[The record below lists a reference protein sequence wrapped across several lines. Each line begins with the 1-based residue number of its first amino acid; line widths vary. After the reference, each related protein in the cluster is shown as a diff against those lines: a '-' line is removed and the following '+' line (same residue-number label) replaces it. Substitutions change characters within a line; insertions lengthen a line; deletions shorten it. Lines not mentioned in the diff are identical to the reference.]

1 MPLGVPA
8 TADGGALFK
17 FTTPVVARI
26 DGDSAGIFAVSG
38 LETMALRRDPEAPPG
53 SPLQWQTLATVDGS
67 GPISMQGAQ
76 ALIITVEC
84 FLPLTFEQSTLNA
97 AAVVVSEGT
106 DSPVLMQIPVKATV
120 NLTGSITL
128 ESSPS
133 PGVTNG
139 ILPGDTA
146 NLAFLLSSTLQNLII
161 GTLSCNSADG
171 SPFSSPGVTVAVP
184 ARGQVSVTLPV
195 TCAAGT
201 QPGFYDQIEFDY
213 TSGNSQGDAR
223 VLIRLIVLPGR
234 TVSLTSSVGTS
245 VALAPGITLPCQI
258 TGNESGGTT
267 PMTLLP
273 GPVPAGVDLR
283 LGPLTSLVGGTGGNN
298 LDAILNMT
306 IAVKGGTPVGP
317 LPIPVTLNW
326 SVAADDIHPALS
338 GTFAIQITALPPE
351 ELTFSQQVLTPSGT
365 ALGGTA
371 TLTIR
376 SDGSYTFTTHLRDSG
391 FDSYQFQVRA
401 ALTTNSGIHLMA
413 QHTGN
418 VSGTLGSGKRDD
430 DFSESGHNDWIGANW
445 LDAKTATMSLS
456 KSYQDSGIIGA
467 GEDALSAL
475 MSFVAVDVIAGPIIA
490 LVVVLGDELTQLT
503 GTAVLGP
510 GALPGVIVAAG
521 TAWLLGPGMVFPALV
536 AGVAAGAVT
545 DALIHSRKMTGDET
559 AFVDQVFTG
568 QVPYGQI
575 WLTNL
580 SNGGRAFTWPSPD
593 GSILMNLGDAFDDPR
608 NYADPNGSYKAKG
621 QLLVHETT
629 HAWQITHATF
639 PLGLACDRLKDPS
652 YDYGPPGPPFS
663 TFTVEGQASIVDD
676 WFAGNRVA
684 QSGHSAGTGNEMDP
698 ADPFFPYIVNN
709 IRSGDN

>member
-1 MPLGVPA
+1 L
-8 TADGGALFK
+8 AL
-17 FTTPVVARI
+17 
-26 DGDSAGIFAVSG
+26 S
-38 LETMALRRDPEAPPG
+38 
-53 SPLQWQTLATVDGS
+53 
-67 GPISMQGAQ
+67 
-76 ALIITVEC
+76 
-84 FLPLTFEQSTLNA
+84 A
-97 AAVVVSEGT
+97 AAVVVADGA
-106 DSPVLMQIPVKATV
+106 DSPVLMQLPINATV

-133 PGVTNG
+133 PGVMNG
-139 ILPGDTA
+139 ILPGETA
-146 NLAFLLSSTLQNLII
+146 NLEFLLSSTLQHLVI
-161 GTLSCNSADG
+161 GTLTCNSADG
-171 SPFSSPGVTVAVP
+171 SPFTSTGVTVAVP

-195 TCAAGT
+195 TCTPGT
-201 QPGFYDQIEFDY
+201 LPCSYDQIEFDF
-213 TSGNSQGDAR
+213 TSGNSEGDAR
-223 VLIRLIVLPGR
+223 VLIRLIVLAGR
-234 TVSLTSSVGTS
+234 TIWFASTVGTQVS
-245 VALAPGITLPCQI
+245 LAPGFALPCQI

-273 GPVPAGVDLR
+273 GPVPAGVDLK
-283 LGPLTSLVGGTGGNN
+283 LGPLTTLSGGGTGGNN
-298 LDAILNMT
+298 LAAILSMT
-306 IAVKGGTPVGP
+306 ITIKGGTPVGP
-317 LPIPVTLNW
+317 LPLPATLNW
-326 SVAADDIHPALS
+326 AVAADDIHPAQS

-351 ELTFSQQVLTPSGT
+351 ELTFSQQILTPSGT

-376 SDGSYTFTTHLRDSG
+376 SDGSYTFTTHLHDSG
-391 FDSYQFQVRA
+391 FDSYSSQVRA

-418 VSGTLGSGKRDD
+418 VSGTTGSGTRDD

-445 LDAKTATMSLS
+445 LDARTATMSLS

-467 GEDALSAL
+467 GEDALNAL
-475 MSFVAVDVIAGPIIA
+475 LSFVALDVIAGPLIA

-521 TAWLLGPGMVFPALV
+521 TAWVLGPGMVFPALV
-536 AGVAAGAVT
+536 AGVAAGAVV
-545 DALIHSRKMTGDET
+545 DALIHSRKITGDEM

-593 GSILMNLGDAFDDPR
+593 GSILMNLGEAYDDPR

-684 QSGHSAGTGNEMDP
+684 KSGHPVGTGNEMDP